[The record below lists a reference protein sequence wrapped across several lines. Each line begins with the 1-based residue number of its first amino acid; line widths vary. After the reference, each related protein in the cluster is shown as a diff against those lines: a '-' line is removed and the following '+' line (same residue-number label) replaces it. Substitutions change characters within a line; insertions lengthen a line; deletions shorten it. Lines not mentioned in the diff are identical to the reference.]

1 MKRLIL
7 IIGVIFIGLL
17 PSFSQIPDSIKT
29 VKKDSFSVT
38 ASKDSLKKEVK
49 KEKFVP
55 VPKKALLYSIIP
67 GGGQIYNRKYWYI
80 KVPIVYGA
88 LVGGILAVNY
98 NTKYYK
104 YFKNNY
110 YNKVNG
116 LPLDPTLVPN
126 IEKVSQDVLKQQRDN
141 FYKTVQQCYAGIA
154 IGYVLV
160 AAEAFTTAHLMNF
173 DISQDLS
180 LKVKPMF
187 ESLPIVN
194 ANALGVGVQLRF

>member
-29 VKKDSFSVT
+29 
-38 ASKDSLKKEVK
+38 VK

-116 LPLDPTLVPN
+116 KALDASLVPN

-154 IGYVLV
+154 VGYILV

-173 DISQDLS
+173 DISPDLS

-194 ANALGVGVQLRF
+194 ANALGVGVQLKF